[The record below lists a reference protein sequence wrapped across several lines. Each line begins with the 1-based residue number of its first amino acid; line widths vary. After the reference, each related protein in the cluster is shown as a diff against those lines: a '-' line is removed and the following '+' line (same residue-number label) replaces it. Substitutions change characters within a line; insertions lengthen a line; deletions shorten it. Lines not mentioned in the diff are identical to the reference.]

1 MERRRISSD
10 TRKDAEAAVNGNNY
24 ACNEPRCI
32 RTQPYQCTQEF
43 LRFTK
48 ATKGRLSDHCITTLR
63 IRAIRIREEPAV
75 FFCNKES
82 LRDGIDPNALA
93 EFAGHFYRHPTREVI
108 YRCLGC
114 RVPNHPGDSSQ
125 RSHRRNVHDYALP
138 LLGHYIR
145 KYARREHGPQK
156 VEVNNLSEI
165 INIEIEKILFRRY
178 GCAGHIPTCS
188 VNKNVDC
195 TECFEEF
202 FLCPGKLLCIEYV
215 GRDAHSPET
224 FDLKFLNKCIAR
236 FLAASQYRHIRACL
250 SEASCHFGT
259 KYAGATC
266 NEGNLSFKVKFVCN
280 HR

>member
-75 FFCNKES
+75 LFCNKES
-82 LRDGIDPNALA
+82 RRDGIDPNALA

-108 YRCLGC
+108 YRCLVW
-114 RVPNHPGDSSQ
+114 RVNNQPCYSST
-125 RSHRRNVHDYALP
+125 RSDLWIVHDYVLP
-138 LLGHYIR
+138 RLGQYIR

-156 VEVNNLSEI
+156 SELNNLSEI
-165 INIEIEKILFRRY
+165 NNI
-178 GCAGHIPTCS
+178 
-188 VNKNVDC
+188 
-195 TECFEEF
+195 
-202 FLCPGKLLCIEYV
+202 
-215 GRDAHSPET
+215 
-224 FDLKFLNKCIAR
+224 
-236 FLAASQYRHIRACL
+236 
-250 SEASCHFGT
+250 
-259 KYAGATC
+259 
-266 NEGNLSFKVKFVCN
+266 
-280 HR
+280 